1 MKQILLVL
9 MALFLV
15 GFAGV
20 PGTCS
25 TTPAAMAAVIEP
37 DFSFGTV
44 AEGKELTH
52 TFMVENRGDAKLVIT
67 KVETG

>member
-9 MALFLV
+9 MALF
-15 GFAGV
+15 FAAAV
-20 PGTCS
+20 PGES
-25 TTPAAMAAVIEP
+25 HSTPAAMAVAIEP